1 MPALLIE
8 PLRRNILAKTPRI
21 HMRNAYQLQYI
32 AKNANLNLSLKNTRT
47 ERNADLTDVF
57 ELMLLGVRPND
68 MLELKVHIEDGQE
81 HNKPVND
88 VIADVEQAL
97 MTP

>member
-8 PLRRNILAKTPRI
+8 PLRRNILAKTTRI

-68 MLELKVHIEDGQE
+68 MLELKVHTEDGQE
-81 HNKPVND
+81 HYKPVND
-88 VIADVEQAL
+88 VIADVEQVL

>member
-32 AKNANLNLSLKNTRT
+32 AKSANLNLSLKNTRT
-47 ERNADLTDVF
+47 ERNANLTDVF

-68 MLELKVHIEDGQE
+68 MLELKVHIDDGQE
-81 HNKPVND
+81 HSKPVDD
-88 VIADVEQAL
+88 VIADVEQVL

>member
-32 AKNANLNLSLKNTRT
+32 AKSANLNISLANTRT
-47 ERNADLTDVF
+47 ERNANLTDVF
-57 ELMLLGVRPND
+57 ELMLLGVGPND
-68 MLELKVHIEDGQE
+68 VLELMVYVEEEQE
-81 HNKPVND
+81 YSKPVED
-88 VIADVEQAL
+88 IIADVEQVL